1 MYARA
6 VDDAVERLRT
16 LRQEECGDLGL
27 AALAL
32 GLAVAVTQV
41 HPQLALPLFLGG
53 LGVGAL
59 GLRAV
64 VLRWDL
70 LEGLAG
76 ERDALVI
83 PEVRAYASR
92 EATIER
98 RRTFAAMLRRNLSE
112 PGRAGDQRL
121 VAVADE
127 LDALAAELEDDG
139 LALDPVAAVA
149 CVRLLSDLPASPLLN
164 PAAPVSD
171 LRSRIRQIRSGFAP
185 GLAGARD

>member
-6 VDDAVERLRT
+6 VDDAAQRLRT

-32 GLAVAVTQV
+32 ALAVAVTQV

-70 LEGLAG
+70 LERLAG
-76 ERDALVI
+76 EQDALVI
-83 PEVRAYASR
+83 PEVLAYASR
-92 EATIER
+92 EATIDR
-98 RRTFAAMLRRNLSE
+98 RRTFAAMLRRDLRE
-112 PGRAGDQRL
+112 PGRAGDARL

-127 LDALAAELEDDG
+127 LEALASELEDDG
-139 LALDPVAAVA
+139 LDLDPVAAVA
-149 CVRLLSDLPASPLLN
+149 CVRLLSDIPHSPLLN
-164 PAAPVSD
+164 PAAPVAE
-171 LRSRIRQIRSGFAP
+171 LRSRIFQIRSGFGP
-185 GLAGARD
+185 SLTGVRD

>member
-1 MYARA
+1 MYART
-6 VDDAVERLRT
+6 VDDAAQRLRA
-16 LRQEECGDLGL
+16 LRQEECGDLAL

-41 HPQLALPLFLGG
+41 HRELALPLFVGG

-70 LEGLAG
+70 LERLAG

-83 PEVRAYASR
+83 PEVLAYASR
-92 EATIER
+92 ETTMER
-98 RRTFAAMLRRNLSE
+98 RRTFASMLRRDLRE
-112 PGRAGDQRL
+112 PSRFGDERL
-121 VAVADE
+121 VALSDE
-127 LDALAAELEDDG
+127 LAALAAALEDEA

-149 CVRLLSDLPASPLLN
+149 CVRLLSDVTNSPLLD
-164 PAAPVSD
+164 PAAPVAD
-171 LRSRIRQIRSGFAP
+171 LRSRIRQIRA
-185 GLAGARD
+185 GLEPTVV

>member
-6 VDDAVERLRT
+6 VDDAAERLRT
-16 LRQEECGDLGL
+16 LRQEERGNLGL

-53 LGVGAL
+53 LVVGAI

-70 LEGLAG
+70 LERLAG
-76 ERDALVI
+76 EHDALVI
-83 PEVRAYASR
+83 PEVLAYASR
-92 EATIER
+92 EATIDR
-98 RRTFAAMLRRNLSE
+98 RRTCAAMLRRDLGT
-112 PGRAGDQRL
+112 PGRTGDARL

-127 LDALAAELEDDG
+127 LEALACELEDG
-139 LALDPVAAVA
+139 ALLLDPVAAVA
-149 CVRLLSDLPASPLLN
+149 CVRLLTDIPYSPLLD
-164 PAAPVSD
+164 PAAPVAE
-171 LRSRIRQIRSGFAP
+171 LRSRILQIRSGFEP
-185 GLAGARD
+185 TLTGAHD